1 MNLNLESY
9 FDHLAPDDIR
19 IKGTRIGIESVLY
32 EYVHRGQAAEAIAAH
47 FPTLSLEQVYATIL
61 WYLRDRERLDPYL
74 ADWLAA
80 SHAAREAQERNPPPI
95 VLKLRQLKAA
105 RLAPAPQRR
114 RLF

>member
-1 MNLNLESY
+1 MNLDLESY

-32 EYVHRGQAAEAIAAH
+32 EYVHWGQTAEAIAAR

-61 WYLRDRERLDPYL
+61 WYLHDRERLETYL
-74 ADWLAA
+74 ADWLVAG
-80 SHAAREAQERNPPPI
+80 HAAREAQERNLPPI

-105 RLAPAPQRR
+105 RQASL
-114 RLF
+114 